1 MSSKAQA
8 DQMSHQSPS
17 ASGGKTQYWA
27 QVVRFQGQSLYDSH
41 TELSKLSL
49 ESIFFFK
56 LPIYCFF
63 EEYSEL

>member
-49 ESIFFFK
+49 ESIFF
-56 LPIYCFF
+56 
-63 EEYSEL
+63 